1 MTVYARYTLL
11 VHEPETERSV
21 GDTDFQEQEIS
32 GLLPSYLREAEENLT
47 VLLPYGYHA
56 TIEVKE

>member
-1 MTVYARYTLL
+1 MIYARYTLL
-11 VHEPETERSV
+11 IHEPETQRTV
-21 GDTDFQEQEIS
+21 GDTALQELEIS
-32 GLLPSYLREAEENLT
+32 GLLPRYLEEAEENLT